1 MRWLD
6 DVGGA
11 LILLATLIAFLVFM
25 IALPEFSIF

>member
-6 DVGGA
+6 DLGGA

-25 IALPEFSIF
+25 LALPEFGVF